1 MKQHTSDFKEEIKN
15 LGRQLDSTLTFGNTT
30 LSEEL
35 YSVTPSF
42 EGAILKSVM
51 KQLTIESSV
60 DVPRETIVNYKL
72 GLLVNGSYEYM
83 DYGNYV
89 VYSSEKEEDKNLYKI
104 LCYDKLLYSM
114 IPYAGVE
121 GTFPMTVREYL
132 TAVCNKLGITFADE
146 NTNFANYNRVIPA
159 DPYIGLEYTY
169 RDVLDELAQV
179 TASTI
184 CMNNNDEM
192 EVRYIEEENA
202 IYNTVE
208 GTSLTITDADT
219 SRKANIVEIQGN
231 TIQDGTPSPD
241 NEVKV
246 QNVTGDNYIV
256 VSNANLFNPN
266 GTSKTVSGVSLTNNN
281 DGTYTANG
289 TATASVSIPLI
300 LDPETIKLKANSSYV
315 WSIEVL
321 SGSSSGNVSFPVAV
335 RKDDGTTMYN
345 YLSVRPNT
353 EKYSDKKTSTEN
365 LTVREVAMYV
375 PNGVTINNLIFRL
388 QLKEDTTV
396 TDYIEH
402 QGKKYRVDLGGKNK
416 FNTNQR
422 STTWKSIVVEESSRK
437 VVLKPEI
444 ATGSGY
450 VRYTINNIKP
460 STNYVFSCEEIQI
473 INSSINTKGQIYIR
487 EYNSS
492 DTMHYISVVNSDN
505 LSRAFTTQS
514 DTVKIGLDVYA
525 TTGAEADYQ
534 NMQIRYINIQLEEGT
549 QKTDFSPYVNNPI
562 ELCKIGTY
570 RDYVYKSN
578 NKWYKHTVI
587 GKVVLD
593 NNSNIR
599 IQDIITTNNKFI
611 WRYSNVIDM
620 AGTGTRSNIYSNY
633 FVGNTNV
640 YGANDLIGAYVNSS
654 NQTNF
659 AMLLSSIGAT
669 TSSTTAE
676 ILVLLKTWL
685 SSYNVLLYYPLTEPL
700 EEEITNENL
709 IAQLEE
715 LQRITMYDNLTY
727 IIYSGNVEGTISLK
741 YFKGLDFDDVID
753 EEYLKDVNVNF
764 AEKYGKINSIV
775 LSRSGESDNVYLQDE
790 ESVETYGLC
799 ELKIIDN
806 QIMNNNDRSDY
817 LPDILAQLDGL
828 EYYINDFSS
837 TGILY
842 YDLCDR
848 YGVKIGDKTYSCIMF
863 NDEVNVTTG
872 IEEFIY
878 TDMPEQSQTDYT
890 KADKTDRKINQTYLI
905 VDKQNQKIE
914 SLITQI
920 GDRSEK
926 TTSITQDIDG
936 INATV
941 QDIEDLTIDGET
953 NTANLEIQDVNQ
965 CEPIEIR
972 IHPILESI
980 YYLYP
985 NAKLYPSNQTFLRS
999 RILRFTRTYVDGVEE
1014 RTEDIDYALPD
1025 DLLWFDNET
1034 YDELYLDYDK
1044 QICQV
1049 TKRCGLNANG
1059 EIYKLSSVII
1069 KSFEYPTIQ
1078 LKSGN
1083 YEIKLL
1089 NCQTGYIYAKLI
1101 RQNTFTERFATQA
1114 QLQSEIKQTSN
1125 EIRLSLNEKL
1135 DNEDFTGANI
1145 VLAINQ
1151 DTSSAIINA
1160 DKVSLEGKVIDMT
1173 ADDIIID
1180 SNRFNVDSKGN
1191 MSCSNANITGG
1202 DVTLKSE
1209 SDSVSKL
1216 RVETDDENVYT
1227 EIRPAGVRTVYN
1239 GTILFWANATG
1250 TVIRNSHGKTV
1261 LFAGNSIYIDDDYS
1275 SNQYPISLTG
1285 SDGNISCVTLTQTSS
1300 EENKKDFEKLE
1311 NALDIIKATDIYKYR
1326 FKNEDENHKK
1336 HIGFVIGNDFN
1347 YSEEITSANNNE
1359 VEIYSMLSVTY
1370 KAIQEQQEEIETLK
1384 NEINKL
1390 KEMIKNGI

>member
-1 MKQHTSDFKEEIKN
+1 MKQHTSGFKEEIKN

-42 EGAILKSVM
+42 EGTILKSVM

-83 DYGNYV
+83 DYGNHV

-104 LCYDKLLYSM
+104 LCFDKLLYSM
-114 IPYAGVE
+114 VLYEGVE

-132 TAVCNKLGITFADE
+132 TAICNKLGITFANE
-146 NTNFANYNRVIPA
+146 NATFANYNRIIPA

-184 CMNNNDEM
+184 CMNKNDEL
-192 EVRYIEEENA
+192 EVRYI
-202 IYNTVE
+202 
-208 GTSLTITDADT
+208 TDTNDT
-219 SRKANIVEIQGN
+219 
-231 TIQDGTPSPD
+231 
-241 NEVKV
+241 
-246 QNVTGDNYIV
+246 
-256 VSNANLFNPN
+256 
-266 GTSKTVSGVSLTNNN
+266 
-281 DGTYTANG
+281 
-289 TATASVSIPLI
+289 
-300 LDPETIKLKANSSYV
+300 
-315 WSIEVL
+315 
-321 SGSSSGNVSFPVAV
+321 
-335 RKDDGTTMYN
+335 
-345 YLSVRPNT
+345 
-353 EKYSDKKTSTEN
+353 
-365 LTVREVAMYV
+365 
-375 PNGVTINNLIFRL
+375 
-388 QLKEDTTV
+388 
-396 TDYIEH
+396 
-402 QGKKYRVDLGGKNK
+402 
-416 FNTNQR
+416 
-422 STTWKSIVVEESSRK
+422 
-437 VVLKPEI
+437 
-444 ATGSGY
+444 
-450 VRYTINNIKP
+450 
-460 STNYVFSCEEIQI
+460 
-473 INSSINTKGQIYIR
+473 
-487 EYNSS
+487 
-492 DTMHYISVVNSDN
+492 
-505 LSRAFTTQS
+505 
-514 DTVKIGLDVYA
+514 
-525 TTGAEADYQ
+525 
-534 NMQIRYINIQLEEGT
+534 
-549 QKTDFSPYVNNPI
+549 
-562 ELCKIGTY
+562 
-570 RDYVYKSN
+570 
-578 NKWYKHTVI
+578 
-587 GKVVLD
+587 
-593 NNSNIR
+593 
-599 IQDIITTNNKFI
+599 
-611 WRYSNVIDM
+611 
-620 AGTGTRSNIYSNY
+620 
-633 FVGNTNV
+633 
-640 YGANDLIGAYVNSS
+640 
-654 NQTNF
+654 
-659 AMLLSSIGAT
+659 
-669 TSSTTAE
+669 
-676 ILVLLKTWL
+676 
-685 SSYNVLLYYPLTEPL
+685 
-700 EEEITNENL
+700 
-709 IAQLEE
+709 
-715 LQRITMYDNLTY
+715 
-727 IIYSGNVEGTISLK
+727 
-741 YFKGLDFDDVID
+741 ID

-775 LSRSGESDNVYLQDE
+775 LSRAGESDNVYLRDE
-790 ESVETYGLC
+790 ESVQENGLC

-817 LPDILAQLDGL
+817 LPDILAQLNGL

-848 YGVKIGDKTYSCIMF
+848 YGVKVGDKTYSCIMF

-872 IEEFIY
+872 LEEFIY

-941 QDIEDLTIDGET
+941 QDLEDLTIDGVS
-953 NTANLEIQDVNQ
+953 NTANLEMQDINQ

-972 IHPILESI
+972 IHPIIDSI

-999 RILRFTRTYVDGVEE
+999 RILRFTRTYIDGVEE
-1014 RTEDIDYALPD
+1014 KTENIDYTLPD

-1034 YDELYLDYDK
+1034 YDEFYLDYDK

-1049 TKRCGLNANG
+1049 TKRCGLNADG
-1059 EIYKLSSVII
+1059 EIYKLSNAII
-1069 KSFEYPTIQ
+1069 KNFEYPTIQ
-1078 LKSGN
+1078 LKSGD

-1180 SNRFNVDSKGN
+1180 SNKFSLDSKGN

-1239 GTILFWANATG
+1239 GTILFWANAVT
-1250 TVIRNSHGKTV
+1250 TAIRNRQGKTV
-1261 LFAGNSIYIDDDYS
+1261 LFAGNSIYVDDDYS

-1300 EENKKDFEKLE
+1300 EKNKKDFEKLE
-1311 NALDIIKATDIYKYR
+1311 NALDIIKTTDIYKYR

-1336 HIGFVIGNDFN
+1336 HIGFVIGDNFN
-1347 YSEEITSANNNE
+1347 YSEEITNANNDE
-1359 VEIYSMLSVTY
+1359 VEIYSMLSVAY
-1370 KAIQEQQEEIETLK
+1370 KAIQEQQEEIEILK
-1384 NEINKL
+1384 NEINNL

>member
-1 MKQHTSDFKEEIKN
+1 MKQHTSGFKEEIKN
-15 LGRQLDSTLTFGNTT
+15 LGRQLDSTLTFDNTT

-51 KQLTIESSV
+51 KQLAIESSV

-72 GLLVNGSYEYM
+72 GLLVNGNYEYM

-114 IPYAGVE
+114 VPYEGIE

-132 TAVCNKLGITFADE
+132 TAICNKLGITFADE
-146 NTNFANYNRVIPA
+146 NTNFANYNRIIPA
-159 DPYIGLEYTY
+159 DPYTGLDYTY

-184 CMNNNDEM
+184 CMNNNDEI

-202 IYNTVE
+202 IYHTVE
-208 GTSLTITDADT
+208 GTNLTVTDADT
-219 SRKANIVEIQGN
+219 SRKANIVKIQGN
-231 TIQDGTPSPD
+231 TVQNGTPLPD
-241 NEVKV
+241 NEVEV
-246 QNVTGDNYIV
+246 QNVTSDNYIV
-256 VSNANLFNPN
+256 VSNENFFNPN
-266 GTSKTVSGVSLTNNN
+266 GTSKNVSGVSLINNN
-281 DGTYTANG
+281 DGTFTANG
-289 TATASVSIPLI
+289 TATANVSIPLI
-300 LDPETIKLKANSSYV
+300 SDPETIKLKANSSCF

-321 SGSSSGNVSFPVAV
+321 DGSSSGNVTFPIAV
-335 RKDDGTTMYN
+335 YKENGTTTYN
-345 YLSVRPNT
+345 YLFVRPNT
-353 EKYSDKKTSTEN
+353 EKYSDTKTSADN
-365 LTVREVAMYV
+365 LTVREVTMYV

-388 QLKEDTTV
+388 QLREGTTA

-402 QGKKYRVDLGGKNK
+402 QGKKYRADLD
-416 FNTNQR
+416 
-422 STTWKSIVVEESSRK
+422 S
-437 VVLKPEI
+437 L
-444 ATGSGY
+444 
-450 VRYTINNIKP
+450 
-460 STNYVFSCEEIQI
+460 
-473 INSSINTKGQIYIR
+473 
-487 EYNSS
+487 
-492 DTMHYISVVNSDN
+492 
-505 LSRAFTTQS
+505 
-514 DTVKIGLDVYA
+514 
-525 TTGAEADYQ
+525 
-534 NMQIRYINIQLEEGT
+534 
-549 QKTDFSPYVNNPI
+549 

-599 IQDIITTNNKFI
+599 IQDIITTNNKLI

-676 ILVLLKTWL
+676 ILVMLKTWL
-685 SSYNVLLYYPLTEPL
+685 STHTVLLYYPLTEPI

-727 IIYSGNVEGTISLK
+727 IDFNGNIEGTIQLK
-741 YFKGLDFDDVID
+741 YFKGLEYDDVID

-764 AEKYGKINSIV
+764 AERYGKINSIV

-817 LPDILAQLDGL
+817 LPDILEQLDGL

-848 YGVKIGDKTYSCIMF
+848 YGVQVGDKTYSCIMF

-872 IEEFIY
+872 LEEFIY

-914 SLITQI
+914 RLITQI

-941 QDIEDLTIDGET
+941 QDIEELTVDGES
-953 NTANLEIQDVNQ
+953 NIANLAMQDVNQ

-999 RILRFTRTYVDGVEE
+999 RILRFTRTYIDGVEE
-1014 RTEDIDYALPD
+1014 KTENIDYTLPD

-1034 YDELYLDYDK
+1034 YDEFYLDYDK

-1059 EIYKLSSVII
+1059 EIYKLSNAII
-1069 KSFEYPTIQ
+1069 KNFEYPTIQ
-1078 LKSGN
+1078 LKSGD

-1145 VLAINQ
+1145 VLAINN
-1151 DTSSAIINA
+1151 DTSSAVIDA
-1160 DKVSLEGKVIDMT
+1160 DKISLEGKVIDMT

-1180 SNRFNVDSKGN
+1180 SNKFSLDSKGN

-1239 GTILFWANATG
+1239 GTILFWANAVNTA
-1250 TVIRNSHGKTV
+1250 IRNRQGKTV

-1300 EENKKDFEKLE
+1300 EKNKKDFEKFE

-1326 FKNEDENHKK
+1326 FKNENENHKK

-1347 YSEEITSANNNE
+1347 YAKEITSANNNE